1 MAEMRTL
8 NCPQCAGDN
17 QPLSAV
23 DGIEE
28 YRCRSCG
35 LVYYGP
41 CGCDTSDA
49 AASSTSALAARHELA
64 GDWRMS
70 RTALSVANGAQATS
84 RPGGC

>member
-1 MAEMRTL
+1 MAEMRKL
-8 NCPQCAGDN
+8 NCPQCARDN

-41 CGCDTSDA
+41 CGCDTSGA
-49 AASSTSALAARHELA
+49 VTSATLALASRHELTA
-64 GDWRMS
+64 DWRMS
-70 RTALSVANGAQATS
+70 RTALQVENGAQATS